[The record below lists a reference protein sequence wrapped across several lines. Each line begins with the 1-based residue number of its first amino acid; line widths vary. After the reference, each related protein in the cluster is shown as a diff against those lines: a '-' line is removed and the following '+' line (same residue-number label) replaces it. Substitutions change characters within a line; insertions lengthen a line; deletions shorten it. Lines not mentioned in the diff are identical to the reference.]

1 MFDQTLSNCIVYL
14 MISLKYIQ
22 KLHKRANMLK
32 WRLGRFE
39 FSHNYFEMKLVQI
52 IELRRDI

>member
-14 MISLKYIQ
+14 MISLKYIHQ
-22 KLHKRANMLK
+22 LHKRANMLK
-32 WRLGRFE
+32 GILGRFE
-39 FSHNYFEMKLVQI
+39 FSHKYFVMKPVKI